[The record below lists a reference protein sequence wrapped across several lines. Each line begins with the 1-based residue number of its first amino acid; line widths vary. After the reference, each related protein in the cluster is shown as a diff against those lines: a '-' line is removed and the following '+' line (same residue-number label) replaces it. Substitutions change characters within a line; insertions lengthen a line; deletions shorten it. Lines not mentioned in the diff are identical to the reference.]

1 LPQLV
6 QDATAPSLSPA
17 CSLFGH
23 DGAVIELSHDQKP
36 QGWSAGA
43 AGYETAF
50 APLTNLFVADAIQ
63 LLGLKP
69 PERLVLKPAERFLD
83 VCAGTGALALP
94 VARLGTDVTAVDFA
108 PGMVALLRERMQ
120 SAGLSARVEEM
131 DGQALD
137 LPDAYFD
144 AAASMFGLIF
154 FPDLGAGMRELVRVT
169 RPGGRVLV
177 GAWDQARF
185 PLAAAVG
192 RAMATLAAAPQGPS
206 EVPIAMR
213 LGERGRLEDACE
225 SAGLVDVH
233 VHEVTHTWAIDY
245 PEQFF
250 TSLPDWSPPIQPVLA
265 ALPPMAIARVRDGFI
280 EAVRDLSSMTGG
292 LETTALLAV
301 GRRPS
306 T

>member
-1 LPQLV
+1 M
-6 QDATAPSLSPA
+6 APVP
-17 CSLFGH
+17 
-23 DGAVIELSHDQKP
+23 ELTHDQRP

-50 APLTNLFVADAIQ
+50 APLTNLFVAGAIQ
-63 LLGLKP
+63 LLDLK
-69 PERLVLKPAERFLD
+69 KSERFLD
-83 VCAGTGALALP
+83 VCAGTGAMALP
-94 VARLGTDVTAVDFA
+94 AARMGVDVTAVDFA

-120 SAGLSARVEEM
+120 SGGLSARVEEM

-154 FPDLGAGMRELVRVT
+154 FPDLGAGIRELTRVT
-169 RPGGRVLV
+169 RPRGRVLV

-192 RAMATLAAAPQGPS
+192 RAMATLVPTPQ
-206 EVPIAMR
+206 ERTDVPIAMR
-213 LGERGRLEDACE
+213 LGERGRLMGACE
-225 SAGLVDVH
+225 SAGLVDVQ
-233 VHEVTHTWAIDY
+233 VHEVTHTWAIDD
-245 PEQFF
+245 PAQFF

-265 ALPPMAIARVRDGFI
+265 ALPPAAIARVRDGFV
-280 EAVRDLSSMTGG
+280 EAVRDLSRLTGG
-292 LETTALLAV
+292 LETTALLAL
-301 GRRPS
+301 GRRAS